1 MKDQVRVSDDGR
13 TLTVRIPISL
23 RRRGGRKLVITP
35 DGSSPWVPPQTRVD
49 SALVKALGRAFRW
62 RKLLESG
69 VYATIDE
76 VAAAEKINDSYVSR
90 VLRLTLLAPD
100 VVEAILDGRQ
110 AADLQLDAFLRPM
123 PIEWELQRRRFAA
136 ERLSERQ
143 I

>member
-1 MKDQVRVSDDGR
+1 VKAGARISDDGR
-13 TLTVRIPISL
+13 TITVRVPIPL

-76 VAAAEKINDSYVSR
+76 IAVAEKINDSYVSR
-90 VLRLTLLAPD
+90 VLRLTLLAPAII
-100 VVEAILDGRQ
+100 EAILNGRHRP
-110 AADLQLDAFLRPM
+110 DLAVGSLLFQRLPV
-123 PIEWELQRRRFAA
+123 EWQSQWRILKYPPA
-136 ERLSERQ
+136 
-143 I
+143 